1 MVMKLLAVIVAVVA
15 AAAAVYAWSNSGGL
29 EPPRTGQSAP
39 DFSLPSQDGSVVGLK
54 DFRGKWVVLYFY
66 PKDNTHGC
74 TIEAHNFQRDL
85 EMYTQNNAVIVGV
98 SVDSTGSH
106 QDFCA
111 KQGLTFKLLADT
123 EKKVSAEYG
132 SLRNLVAVK
141 ISARNS
147 FLIDP
152 QGKIAQVWIGV
163 DPGKHS
169 AEVLAV
175 LAGLNGKT

>member
-1 MVMKLLAVIVAVVA
+1 MKLLAGIVIVI
-15 AAAAVYAWSNSGGL
+15 AAAVVVYAFSNSGAT
-29 EPPRTGQSAP
+29 EPPQAGQSAP
-39 DFSLPSQDGSVVGLK
+39 DFSLPSQDGSVLGLK

-85 EMYTQNNAVIVGV
+85 EKYTQNNAVIVGV

-141 ISARNS
+141 ISARNT

-152 QGKIAQVWIGV
+152 DGRIAKVWIGV
-163 DPGKHS
+163 DPPKHS
-169 AEVLAV
+169 EEVLTS
-175 LAGLNGKT
+175 LAGLARKS